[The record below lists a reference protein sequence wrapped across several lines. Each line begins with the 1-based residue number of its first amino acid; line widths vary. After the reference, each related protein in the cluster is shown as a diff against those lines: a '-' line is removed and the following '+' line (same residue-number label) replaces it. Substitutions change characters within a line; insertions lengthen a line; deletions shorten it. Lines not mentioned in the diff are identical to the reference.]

1 MKNSIKSKLLNI
13 ILRSFMTGIAIGIG
27 ATAFLSCESKISGA
41 FLFGTG
47 LFIILNFGFYLYTG
61 KVGYI
66 VEKKPSYIAEV
77 ALIWLGNFAGTFV
90 FAFLI
95 LCTRTSSMAQKAAA
109 MCAVKSADTP
119 LSLLVL
125 SFFCGILMFIAAD
138 GFKTIENP
146 VGKVL
151 AIFLPV
157 MAFILSGFE
166 HSIADMF
173 YFSVSRTWTAHN
185 FFCLIIMTIG
195 NAFGGMLVPLVK
207 KGFLQ
212 NSN

>member
-1 MKNSIKSKLLNI
+1 MENSIKSKLANI

-27 ATAFLSCESKISGA
+27 ATAFLSCESKTAGA

-66 VEKKPSYIAEV
+66 VERKPSYIAEV

-90 FAFLI
+90 FAALI
-95 LCTRTSSMAQKAAA
+95 LCTRSAAIAQKAAA
-109 MCAVKSADTP
+109 MCAVKTSDTL

-138 GFKTIENP
+138 GFKEIENP
-146 VGKVL
+146 VGKML
-151 AIFLPV
+151 AVFLPV

-173 YFSVSRTWTAHN
+173 YFSVSRSWTARS
-185 FFCLIIMTIG
+185 FLCLLVMTAG
-195 NAFGGMLVPLVK
+195 NALGGMLVPLAR
-207 KGFLQ
+207 KGFLD
-212 NSN
+212 SSD

>member
-27 ATAFLSCESKISGA
+27 ATAFLSCESKIAGA

-90 FAFLI
+90 FASPHSLH
-95 LCTRTSSMAQKAAA
+95 
-109 MCAVKSADTP
+109 KSKLNSTKG
-119 LSLLVL
+119 SRNVR
-125 SFFCGILMFIAAD
+125 
-138 GFKTIENP
+138 
-146 VGKVL
+146 GKISRHASKPSCSV
-151 AIFLPV
+151 IFL
-157 MAFILSGFE
+157 
-166 HSIADMF
+166 
-173 YFSVSRTWTAHN
+173 R
-185 FFCLIIMTIG
+185 
-195 NAFGGMLVPLVK
+195 
-207 KGFLQ
+207 
-212 NSN
+212 NSHVHCRGRIQDN

>member
-1 MKNSIKSKLLNI
+1 MENSIKSKLANI

-27 ATAFLSCESKISGA
+27 ATAFLSCESKTAGA

-90 FAFLI
+90 FAALI
-95 LCTRTSSMAQKAAA
+95 LCTRSAAIAQKAAA
-109 MCAVKSADTP
+109 MCAVKTSDTL

-138 GFKTIENP
+138 GFKKIENP
-146 VGKVL
+146 VGKML
-151 AIFLPV
+151 AVFLPV

-173 YFSVSRTWTAHN
+173 YFSVSRSWTARS
-185 FFCLIIMTIG
+185 FLCLLVMTAG
-195 NAFGGMLVPLVK
+195 NALGGMLVPLAR
-207 KGFLQ
+207 KGFLR
-212 NSN
+212 SSD

>member
-1 MKNSIKSKLLNI
+1 MENSIKSKLANI

-27 ATAFLSCESKISGA
+27 ATAFLSCESKTAGA

-90 FAFLI
+90 FAALI
-95 LCTRTSSMAQKAAA
+95 LCTRSAAIAQKAAA
-109 MCAVKSADTP
+109 MCAVKTSDTL

-138 GFKTIENP
+138 GFKEIENP
-146 VGKVL
+146 VGKML
-151 AIFLPV
+151 AVFLPV

-173 YFSVSRTWTAHN
+173 YFSVSRSWTARS
-185 FFCLIIMTIG
+185 FLCLLVMTAG
-195 NAFGGMLVPLVK
+195 NALGGMLVPLAR
-207 KGFLQ
+207 KGFLR
-212 NSN
+212 SSD

>member
-1 MKNSIKSKLLNI
+1 MENSIKSKLANI

-27 ATAFLSCESKISGA
+27 ATAFLSCESKTAGA

-90 FAFLI
+90 FAALI
-95 LCTRTSSMAQKAAA
+95 LCTRSAAIVQKAAA
-109 MCAVKSADTP
+109 MCAVKTSDTL

-138 GFKTIENP
+138 GFKEIENP
-146 VGKVL
+146 VGKML
-151 AIFLPV
+151 AVFLPV

-173 YFSVSRTWTAHN
+173 YFSVSRSWTARS
-185 FFCLIIMTIG
+185 FLCLLVMTAG
-195 NAFGGMLVPLVK
+195 NALGGMLVPLAR
-207 KGFLQ
+207 KGFLR
-212 NSN
+212 SSD

>member
-13 ILRSFMTGIAIGIG
+13 ILRSFMTGSAIGIG
-27 ATAFLSCESKISGA
+27 ATAFLSCESKIAGA

-95 LCTRTSSMAQKAAA
+95 LCTRASSIAQKAAA

-173 YFSVSRTWTAHN
+173 YLHMSCTDILNYHV
-185 FFCLIIMTIG
+185 LIPTTLG
-195 NAFGGMLVPLVK
+195 NLLGCNIIPWAI
-207 KGFLQ
+207 
-212 NSN
+212 N